1 MGIILKRVNKYQGL
15 KDIDVLV
22 DEKGLNSQY
31 FNITQIP
38 HHFHKVNHLPL

>member
-1 MGIILKRVNKYQGL
+1 MAILKRINKYQGL

-22 DEKGLNSQY
+22 DEKGLTSQY

-38 HHFHKVNHLPL
+38 TAFRWPMKGPP